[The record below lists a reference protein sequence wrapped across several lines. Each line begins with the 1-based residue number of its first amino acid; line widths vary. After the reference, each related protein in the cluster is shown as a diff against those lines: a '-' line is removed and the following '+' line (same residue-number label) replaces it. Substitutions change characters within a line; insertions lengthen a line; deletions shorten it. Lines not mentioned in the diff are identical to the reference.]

1 MQFFLNRKM
10 RLLKLFNSFIKNQS
24 YRLISLMQIL
34 MDLLK
39 LISFNIET
47 DSYRATSK
55 IFMKISDNI
64 LQQIF
69 ERYHF

>member
-1 MQFFLNRKM
+1 
-10 RLLKLFNSFIKNQS
+10 
-24 YRLISLMQIL
+24 MQIL